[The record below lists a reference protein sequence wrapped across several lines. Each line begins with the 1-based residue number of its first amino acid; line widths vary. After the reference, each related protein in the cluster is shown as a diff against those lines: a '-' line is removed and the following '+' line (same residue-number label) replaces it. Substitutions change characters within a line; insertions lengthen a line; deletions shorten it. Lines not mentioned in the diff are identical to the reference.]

1 MSSTCDQVAERVA
14 LGEPLGEVG
23 EHAATCERC
32 KRLVALPV
40 ELGAVHRDVDP
51 GLGFSAR
58 MTAGAQHRIVV
69 RRRRRIAAMSAAAV
83 AATTLGVFLFTREPD
98 RAPIATNP
106 PAPTNPPH
114 EVQQPAADLAD
125 DMPGEDPWDTGDRDE
140 VDDDVRA
147 LVQLADTKRS
157 SRLSANWH
165 RIERPLAPYRT
176 LLRGVSHE

>member
-14 LGEPLGEVG
+14 LGEPLGDVG

-40 ELGAVHRDVDP
+40 ELGATHREVDP

-69 RRRRRIAAMSAAAV
+69 RRRRRIAGMAAAAV
-83 AATTLGVFLFTREPD
+83 AASTLGVFVLTREPEQ
-98 RAPIATNP
+98 RSLATNP
-106 PAPTNPPH
+106 PVQPDQNQAA
-114 EVQQPAADLAD
+114 EVPQQP
-125 DMPGEDPWDTGDRDE
+125 DPWDHNNEPDD

-147 LVQLADTKRS
+147 LVQLANTDRS
-157 SRLSANWH
+157 SRLSADWG
-165 RIERPLAPYRT
+165 RIGKPLAPYRT